1 MRIEFFK
8 KNGSGNMTNQYQ
20 DKFSAINKTIE
31 KIQRVTPM
39 GVTTYFDATTVSIMI
54 SANPLISTYVR
65 FDYDEI
71 IKTRDVEQLI
81 LSKVSSTLR
90 KYKPISYTDNV
101 FNDYIDLM
109 VQVQSSFE
117 SLADSIDFIA
127 YLSGQAPH

>member
-1 MRIEFFK
+1 MK
-8 KNGSGNMTNQYQ
+8 NQYQ
-20 DKFSAINKTIE
+20 DKFSAINKTID

-54 SANPLISTYVR
+54 SANTLISTCVR

-101 FNDYIDLM
+101 FHDYIDLT